1 MWHWYVLFFFSL
13 HVAQIRLLISVA
25 DAMQLKMSCSSFVLC
40 TRTYKVCNVAAYLRI
55 QLTRILRYLF
65 AVYFCFSIYTW
76 EEFATLF
83 EPNERNVKNLFKKH
97 IQLTSVWAS
106 LSLSLSLLFSPYGS
120 IFMMPLT
127 RNTRPCPVSS
137 VRVGGLT
144 LELQT
149 AKERKIIRFQKI

>member
-106 LSLSLSLLFSPYGS
+106 LSLSFPP
-120 IFMMPLT
+120 F
-127 RNTRPCPVSS
+127 
-137 VRVGGLT
+137 LT
-144 LELQT
+144 LWFYFYDAFNSKHQAVSRFECPSWRSDSR
-149 AKERKIIRFQKI
+149 AADSERKKNY